1 MLGQL
6 GQFAVTPHL
15 KPRDAVDVIVGL
27 PLGLLAVAELNIAPT
42 LVLFIALHLAG
53 AAAFADIDPS
63 GELGLLLSAGV
74 AILFFIAFGVLI
86 MLHGVTRLELDAA
99 GIRFV
104 RLLGWP
110 RFVPW
115 SEIKDISPATRKEVF
130 LHAWL
135 WPPWPRREPTASLT
149 ALGHF
154 RIVFGNHVRYF
165 PPSNPEEFA
174 LQVRNFL
181 SEVSNLDD

>member
-15 KPRDAVDVIVGL
+15 KPRDPVDVFVGL
-27 PLGLLAVAELNIAPT
+27 PLGLLAVVEVIIAPA
-42 LVLFIALHLAG
+42 LVILIALCLAG
-53 AAAFADIDPS
+53 A
-63 GELGLLLSAGV
+63 GWLLSAVLASLFCIAIGV
-74 AILFFIAFGVLI
+74 FAL
-86 MLHGVTRLELDAA
+86 LHGVRRLELDAD

-104 RLLGWP
+104 RVLGWP
-110 RFVPW
+110 RFIPW
-115 SEIKDISPATRKEVF
+115 SEINDISPVTRREVF

-135 WPPWPRREPTASLT
+135 WPPWPRRDPTASLT

-174 LQVRNFL
+174 LQVRNFF
-181 SEVSNLDD
+181 SEAPYLGE

>member
-15 KPRDAVDVIVGL
+15 RPRDAVDVIAGI
-27 PLGLLAVAELNIAPT
+27 PLGLLAVIELNIAPT
-42 LVLFIALHLAG
+42 VVTLITLRLAG
-53 AAAFADIDPS
+53 AGWIQSAAVAFLFYFAI
-63 GELGLLLSAGV
+63 
-74 AILFFIAFGVLI
+74 GVLI
-86 MLHGVTRLELDAA
+86 LLHAVSRLELDAD

-110 RFVPW
+110 RFIPW
-115 SEIKDISPATRKEVF
+115 SEINDISPATRREVL

-135 WPPWPRREPTASLT
+135 WPPWPRRDSTASLT

-154 RIVFGNHVRYF
+154 RIVFGNQVRYF

-174 LQVRNFL
+174 LQVGNFV
-181 SEVSNLDD
+181 SEALRE

>member
-15 KPRDAVDVIVGL
+15 KPRDAVDVIAGM
-27 PLGLLAVAELNIAPT
+27 PLGLLATVELNIAPVVVIFI
-42 LVLFIALHLAG
+42 VLRWAG
-53 AAAFADIDPS
+53 V
-63 GELGLLLSAGV
+63 GLELSAVV
-74 AILFFIAFGVLI
+74 AFPFYIAIGVL
-86 MLHGVTRLELDAA
+86 MLLHAVTRLELDAE

-110 RFVPW
+110 RFIPW
-115 SEIKDISPATRKEVF
+115 SEIDDISPVTRREIL

-135 WPPWPRREPTASLT
+135 WPPWPRRESTASLT

-174 LQVRNFL
+174 FQVRNFINEASSL
-181 SEVSNLDD
+181 GE